1 MKATHKDDE
10 VTYKHSEMIAQR
22 GKPLIFSVTLFW
34 ALVGAVSLF
43 AGLSSISNSAEPIQ
57 RVTLLSIGLAGLL
70 IAGLLFLR
78 KAWAR
83 PAAVI
88 YNLWLGGLLLLLVL
102 RPEQN
107 FIGLIKSLPTW
118 LDQATWFT
126 FLRFGFFVTAIVS
139 LSLSWLLEQDSAWN
153 IFAKIGR
160 RKKQTNICPTCGSS
174 MSPNADGE
182 LECGYCTSSLRQIYF
197 LQPVLKNAR
206 RILLEFEPGHERIR
220 IGRTVGNGEA
230 WIDTSENKRYL
241 TISRHHADIELNLK
255 SGQLTLHKAFTSQ
268 EVMVDNQPVLMS
280 SPVKLGSMIQLG
292 KVQFILGNDQYEPS
306 LAYFVDQMDENKR
319 YLLRFNGLNN
329 EQTVGRAR
337 DNDVVLNGK
346 SDISHRHA
354 TIIFDPGSNM
364 FFIRN
369 ESERSPVYIDGHLL
383 EPGRTTD
390 LSNDEL
396 IIVQLGAH
404 NFNFLPV
411 LYQPKSQESSYA

>member
-1 MKATHKDDE
+1 
-10 VTYKHSEMIAQR
+10 MIAQR
-22 GKPLIFSVTLFW
+22 GKPLIYFATLFW
-34 ALVGAVSLF
+34 TLIAVVSLG
-43 AGLSSISNSAEPIQ
+43 AGLSQVANSAEPLQ
-57 RVTLLSIGLAGLL
+57 RFTMLVVGAAALL
-70 IAGLLFLR
+70 IAVLLMMR
-78 KAWAR
+78 QAWAR
-83 PAAVI
+83 PAAAI
-88 YNLWLGGLLLLLVL
+88 YHLWLGGLLLILVF

-107 FIGLIKSLPTW
+107 FSGLINALPGW

-139 LSLSWLLEQDSAWN
+139 LALAWLLEQESAWN
-153 IFAKIGR
+153 IFAR
-160 RKKQTNICPTCGSS
+160 QTKRVRQPNLCPTCGST
-174 MSPNADGE
+174 MSATDGGE
-182 LECGYCTSSLRQIYF
+182 HNCGYCTSSMRQTYF

-220 IGRTVGNGEA
+220 IGRSVGNGEA
-230 WIDTSENKRYL
+230 WIDAGENKRYL

-255 SGQLTLHKAFTSQ
+255 TEGLTLHKAFTSQ
-268 EVMVDNQPVLMS
+268 EVLVDNQPVLMS
-280 SPVKLGSMIQLG
+280 APVQLGSMIQLG
-292 KVQFILGNDQYEPS
+292 KVQFILGNSEYEPT

-329 EQTVGRAR
+329 EQTIGRSR
-337 DNDVVLNGK
+337 DNDVVLTGK
-346 SDISHRHA
+346 SDVSHRHA

-383 EPGRTTD
+383 EPGRTTE

-411 LYQPKSQESSYA
+411 LYQPKSQEASYA